1 MKISTTAM
9 QKFLLNEILLEI
21 KMYKVLKGAV
31 HHKGE
36 VYRKGD
42 VIPET
47 FTNKEGY
54 RHVEQMEKA
63 EISEYKK
70 QVKAAK

>member
-1 MKISTTAM
+1 
-9 QKFLLNEILLEI
+9 
-21 KMYKVLKGAV
+21 MYKVLKGAV